1 MGQPLKLV
9 AEFGQSHL
17 GSLEKAKEQVLAAK
31 AARWTHCKWQM
42 FDPARLCGPT
52 AVRYWDRRLGGSE
65 SQEATF
71 RQNGDLKPEE
81 WWELAAFCA
90 TEGLEFVCT
99 PFDLEAVDFLEE
111 LGVTT
116 YKIASAD
123 ITYERL
129 LARVAATRK
138 AVILSTGA
146 SRIDEIISAVDFLDR
161 SQLTLLACTL
171 DYPTAQ
177 RDAQLSRMEALRK
190 RFPWAQVG
198 YSDHTTGVETGL
210 AAAAMG
216 ADLLEKHCTVALHY
230 APWNAPDDQMAL
242 RPDQMRRYAE
252 LAQVGA
258 DLRGQ
263 GWLEPTPAEEAARA
277 QARRSAHTTQ
287 LLTVGHR
294 IEPEDVIWKRPAAG
308 GLEETSRVIGRT
320 LRVTVDAGTQLTEEQ
335 LF

>member
-1 MGQPLKLV
+1 MKLV

-42 FDPARLCGPT
+42 FDPSRLCGPT

-81 WWELAAFCA
+81 WWELAAFCES
-90 TEGLEFVCT
+90 EGLEFVCT

-111 LGVTT
+111 LGVAT

-123 ITYERL
+123 ITYHRL
-129 LARVAATRK
+129 LEKVANTGK

-146 SRIDEIISAVDFLDR
+146 SYASEIKDAVTFFAYNE
-161 SQLTLLACTL
+161 LTLLACSL
-171 DYPTAQ
+171 NYPTAT
-177 RDAQLSRMEALRK
+177 RDAHLARMESLRVLV
-190 RFPWAQVG
+190 PWARVG

-242 RPDQMRRYAE
+242 RPDMMRRYAE
-252 LAQVGA
+252 LAHLGA
-258 DLRGQ
+258 DLRGSS
-263 GWLEPTPAEEAARA
+263 LSAPSPVEDAARA
-277 QARRSAHTTQ
+277 QARRSAHAAQ
-287 LLTVGHR
+287 DLPIGHTIGR
-294 IEPEDVIWKRPAAG
+294 ADIVFKRPAAG
-308 GLEETSRVIGRT
+308 GIEEEYRVVGRA
-320 LRVTVDAGTQLTEEQ
+320 LKVPAEAGTQLTEEQ